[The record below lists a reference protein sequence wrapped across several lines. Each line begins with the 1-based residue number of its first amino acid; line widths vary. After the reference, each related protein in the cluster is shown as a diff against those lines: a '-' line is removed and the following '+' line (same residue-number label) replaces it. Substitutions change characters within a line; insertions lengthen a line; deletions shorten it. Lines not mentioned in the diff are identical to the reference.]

1 MKSCVRI
8 FLVLFACALLAGCMS
23 LERKVAATG
32 RDFKGEKRF
41 FVLRNH
47 KDNHGIEDRIVR
59 ALRARGF
66 EVTSGPATLQPD
78 SAQVVIGYDDYWAWD
93 FGEHMVMLKLSAR
106 DPQAAF
112 PFVTASYVKQVE
124 FSTDAERVVGQVVD
138 ELLGTRSGKK

>member
-1 MKSCVRI
+1 MKARAR
-8 FLVLFACALLAGCMS
+8 FLLVFLACALLSGCMS

-78 SAQVVIGYDDYWAWD
+78 TAQVVIGYDDYWAWD

-106 DPQAAF
+106 EPQAAF

-138 ELLGTRSGKK
+138 ELLGTRRDRK